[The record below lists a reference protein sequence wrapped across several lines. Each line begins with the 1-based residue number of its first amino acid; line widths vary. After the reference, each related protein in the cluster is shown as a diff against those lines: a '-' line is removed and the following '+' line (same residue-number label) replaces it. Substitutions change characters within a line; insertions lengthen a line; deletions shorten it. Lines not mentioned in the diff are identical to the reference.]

1 MLKAFIRDTA
11 IYSIPSIF
19 SRGLAII
26 LIPLYTRV
34 LTPADYG
41 SFDLFFVFATLVS
54 LTVAL
59 EVAQGVARYY
69 SDEKDAERR
78 VLYASSAFWFTI
90 FCYTVFLG
98 TSFIY
103 SNELSRLVMGQGDL
117 ESSFQVGVIYIFI
130 NGAFYLIQNQFRWE
144 FRSVHYA
151 IVSTITTVVTALLSI
166 ILTYGVAWGLK
177 GLLLGMV
184 GGALAGCLYGL
195 WYLRHSFRFRF
206 QWARLKEMLIFSAP
220 LVPSGIAVFVGLYI
234 DRLMIN
240 HYSTLDDVG
249 IFGMGF
255 RVASIV
261 GVVIVGFQ
269 VSLTPLIYSHYRD
282 PATPP
287 QLARIFRIFV
297 SFALLMFLVVSL
309 FAKEI
314 LMVLTVPA
322 YYDAASIVVFLVPA
336 ILLSNM
342 YIFAPGTAIEKK
354 THLIL
359 WINVAGAVFNVF
371 LNALLI
377 PSFGIHGAAAAK
389 LLSYSLVFGAYMWY
403 SQKLYHVPHNW
414 RLLAKATLLV
424 AVIAYWLPQINLS
437 FEMMLAFKFTGLAI
451 GVMVILASGLVQLSE
466 LQRLKDIILKR
477 LSVKRD

>member
-1 MLKAFIRDTA
+1 MLKGFIRDTA

-19 SRGLAII
+19 SRSLAII

-98 TSFIY
+98 ISFIY
-103 SNELSRLVMGQGDL
+103 SNELSRLVMGKEDL

-130 NGAFYLIQNQFRWE
+130 NGVFYLIQNQFRWE

-151 IVSTITTVVTALLSI
+151 IVCTINTVVTALLSI

-184 GGALAGCLYGL
+184 SGVLAGCLYGL

-206 QWARLKEMLIFSAP
+206 QWARLKEMLIFSGP

-255 RVASIV
+255 RAASIV

-269 VSLTPLIYSHYRD
+269 VSLTPLIYAHYRD
-282 PATPP
+282 PATPS

-314 LMVLTVPA
+314 LTVLTVPA

-354 THLIL
+354 TYLIL
-359 WINVAGAVFNVF
+359 WINVAGSVFNVF

-403 SQKLYHVPHNW
+403 SQKLYYVPHNW

-424 AVIAYWLPQINLS
+424 AIIAYWLPQINLS

-466 LQRLKDIILKR
+466 LQRLKDFILNR
-477 LSVKRD
+477 FSVKRD

>member
-1 MLKAFIRDTA
+1 MLKAFLRDSA
-11 IYSIPSIF
+11 IYAIPSIV

-41 SFDLFFVFATLVS
+41 SFDLLFVFAALVN

-90 FCYTVFLG
+90 FCYTVFLSV
-98 TSFIY
+98 SFIF
-103 SNELSRLVMGQGDL
+103 SDELSRLVMGSEGL
-117 ESSFQVGVIYIFI
+117 ESSFQIGVIYIFI

-144 FRSVHYA
+144 FRSIHYA
-151 IVSTITTVVTALLSI
+151 IVSTVVTVVTAVLAI
-166 ILTYGVAWGLK
+166 MLTYVVAWGLT

-184 GGALAGCLYGL
+184 GGALAGCIYGL
-195 WYLRHSFRFRF
+195 CYLHRSFRFRF

-234 DRLMIN
+234 DRIMIN
-240 HYSTLDDVG
+240 HYLTLDDVG
-249 IFGMGF
+249 LFGIGF

-261 GVVIVGFQ
+261 GLVIVGFQ
-269 VSLTPLIYSHYRD
+269 GALTPLIYAHHRD
-282 PATPP
+282 PATPM

-297 SFALLMFLVVSL
+297 SFALLMFLAVSL
-309 FAKEI
+309 FSEEI
-314 LMVLTVPA
+314 LAVLTVPA

-359 WINVAGAVFNVF
+359 WINVAGAVFNVL

-377 PSFGIHGAAAAK
+377 PSFGIHGAAVAK
-389 LLSYSLVFGAYMWY
+389 LVSYSLVFGAYMWC
-403 SQKLYHVPHNW
+403 SQKLYHVPHDW
-414 RLLAKATLLV
+414 RLLAKATLPIAL
-424 AVIAYWLPQINLS
+424 IAYWLPQMKSS
-437 FEMMLAFKFTGLAI
+437 FEMMLALKFTGLSI
-451 GVMVILASGLVQLSE
+451 GVMFILTFGLVQLSE
-466 LQRLKDIILKR
+466 LQRLKDIVLKR
-477 LSVKRD
+477 LAIKKY

>member
-1 MLKAFIRDTA
+1 MLRSFVRDGV
-11 IYSIPSIF
+11 IYAIPSIV

-41 SFDLFFVFATLVS
+41 SFDLLIVFAALVN

-59 EVAQGVARYY
+59 EVSQGVARYY

-90 FCYTVFLG
+90 FCYTIFLG
-98 TSFIY
+98 TAFVF
-103 SNELSRLVMGQGDL
+103 SNEWSRLVMGREGM

-130 NGAFYLIQNQFRWE
+130 NGVFYLIQNQFRWE

-151 IVSTITTVVTALLSI
+151 IVSLIVTVVTAVLAI
-166 ILTYGVAWGLK
+166 ILTYGVAWGLT
-177 GLLLGMV
+177 GLLLGMA
-184 GGALAGCLYGL
+184 GGALAGNFYGL

-206 QWARLKEMLIFSAP
+206 QWTRLKEMLTFSAP
-220 LVPSGIAVFVGLYI
+220 LVASGVAVFVGQYI
-234 DRLMIN
+234 DRIMIN
-240 HYSTLDDVG
+240 QYLTLDDVG
-249 IFGMGF
+249 LFGIGF

-261 GVVIVGFQ
+261 GLVIVGFQ
-269 VSLTPLIYSHYRD
+269 GALTPLIYAHYRD
-282 PATPP
+282 PATP
-287 QLARIFRIFV
+287 QHLARIFRTFV
-297 SFALLMFLVVSL
+297 SFALLLFLAVSL

-359 WINVAGAVFNVF
+359 WINVAGAVFNVL
-371 LNALLI
+371 LNTLFIPLL
-377 PSFGIHGAAAAK
+377 GIHGAAMAK
-389 LLSYSLVFGAYMWY
+389 LVSYGLVFGAYMWY

-414 RLLAKATLLV
+414 RLLAKATLFV
-424 AVIAYWLPQINLS
+424 AIIAYWLPQIKLS
-437 FEMMLAFKFTGLAI
+437 FEMMLALKFIGLSI
-451 GVMVILASGLVQLSE
+451 GVMVILVTGLVQLSE
-466 LQRLKDIILKR
+466 LQRFKDMLLKHLSIKR
-477 LSVKRD
+477 N